1 MLASTQNKK
10 DYIKKAAQTLML
22 VLCLG
27 LSQAVF
33 AAAPPGTTTA
43 PYTLS
48 YSAKLTT
55 STGTPVTTTQNVR
68 FSIWSDA
75 DSDATDYL
83 ANGSIN
89 TSATG
94 YTGWQETHTITP
106 DANGLFHVKLGT
118 TNTLPNFSASTQ
130 TFLEVDIKDSLLAD
144 TAYEVLD
151 PDGVTTNTT
160 DRQTITSSAYAIN
173 ADTVDNHDTG
183 TSAGSI
189 PVLDSNSHLAIGT
202 MPSGTNADTFVL
214 DADNTIGAPSTA
226 PSTVKLQFGTT
237 LGKTLEYVP
246 ASTWFNFNDDVNV
259 TGNLTV
265 TGTINGATVS
275 TSTVGAYNQSLVYDP
290 EYKNMVMQGDGTA
303 NNGKLEIFF
312 ADTDGTGGN
321 SNFNF
326 YKWTTYQA
334 SLQDMDLILRV
345 TLPNGFTSFQSTPIQ
360 FTYHTENGNTANNK
374 IDVSVED
381 TNGTAVSLTGGSSLA
396 SAEWTTAD
404 ITFNGSPTFTAG
416 QAITIKIKQSA
427 LTGGAAYSG
436 KLSINYTGR

>member
-1 MLASTQNKK
+1 MLASAQNKK
-10 DYIKKAAQTLML
+10 NYIKKVTRTLMFML
-22 VLCLG
+22 FLG

-83 ANGSIN
+83 VNGSIN

-94 YTGWQETHTITP
+94 FTGWQETHTVTP

-118 TNTLPNFSASTQ
+118 TTTLPNFSSATQ
-130 TFLEVDIKDSLLAD
+130 IFLEVDIKDSLLAD
-144 TAYEVLD
+144 TSYEVLD

-160 DRQTITSSAYAIN
+160 DRQTINSSAYAIN
-173 ADTVDNHDTG
+173 ADTVDNRDIG
-183 TSAGSI
+183 TTAGSI
-189 PVLDSNSHLAIGT
+189 PVLDASAHLAIGT
-202 MPSGTNADTFVL
+202 MPGGTNADTFVL
-214 DADNTIGAPSTA
+214 DSDDTVGA

-246 ASTWFNFNDDVNV
+246 ASTWFNFNDDVNI

-275 TSTVGAYNQSLVYDP
+275 SSTVGAYNQSLVYDP

-312 ADTDGTGGN
+312 ADTDGAGGN

-345 TLPNGFTSFQSTPIQ
+345 TLPTGFTGFQSTPIQ
-360 FTYHTENGNTANNK
+360 FTYHTEDANTANNK
-374 IDVSVED
+374 LDIAVED
-381 TNGTAVSLTGGSSLA
+381 TSGTTVSLTGGTSLA
-396 SAEWTTAD
+396 SASWTTAN

-427 LTGGAAYSG
+427 LVGGAAYSG